1 MNATKYFM
9 DKFCL
14 NNVDSGMKL
23 LLLLG
28 LFPLQLL
35 AQSNF
40 SDTVRQIETV
50 LKPWSN
56 PNLPGV
62 SVAISRNGQLIYAQA
77 FGAADL
83 EHDVLNDTATIFEA
97 GSVSKQFTAAA
108 ILLLEL
114 DGKLSQQDD
123 VRKYIPELPDY
134 GSVIKIYDL
143 IHHQSGLRDWGS
155 VAEVEGW
162 GRGSR
167 AHTNA
172 HALQIICRQTAL
184 NNPPGTEYI
193 YSNSNYNL
201 MAIIV
206 ERVAKTSFAQFCKD
220 RIFVPA
226 GMSHTSWR
234 NDFRQVV
241 KKRAIAY
248 QQTPM
253 ALKLSMPFED
263 AHGNGGLLTTATDLV
278 KWAAFMFG
286 GKLGGQALLDRQLE
300 KARFRN
306 GIYHPYAAGLRI
318 SKFNGRDQVTHSGAT
333 AGYRANLDYFPEL
346 GLSIALLSN
355 TSGFS
360 PVQIAEKLASIF
372 IPDQLKISAASG
384 PVVYKA
390 DPAAQKKLAG
400 WYRDDR
406 TDEGIFLQASDSV
419 LLMPSKKPVYV
430 ATDGK
435 LIANGYQL
443 QFEKSGFKRI
453 DFGPPADTLHFIKEP
468 AATWSP
474 SELKQF
480 EGTYSSTDAN
490 TTIRI
495 KISGN
500 NLQYIQEPDAPV
512 QYSATYKDGFAA
524 AGSSIRFVRD
534 KNGTI
539 AGFMLS
545 VGRARRIEFKRMN

>member
-1 MNATKYFM
+1 
-9 DKFCL
+9 
-14 NNVDSGMKL
+14 MKL

-40 SDTVRQIETV
+40 SDTARQIETV

-56 PNLPGV
+56 TNLPGV
-62 SVAISRNGQLIYAQA
+62 SVAISRHGQLIYAQA

-83 EHDVLNDTATIFEA
+83 EHDVLIDTATIFEA

-108 ILLLEL
+108 ILLLEQ

-253 ALKLSMPFED
+253 ALKMSMPFED

-278 KWAAFMFG
+278 KWAAFMHG

-300 KARFRN
+300 KGRFRN

-360 PVQIAEKLASIF
+360 PVQIAEKLARIF
-372 IPDQLKISAASG
+372 IADWPASWVEI

-390 DPAAQKKLAG
+390 APDEQKKLEG
-400 WYRDDR
+400 WYRDAK
-406 TDEGIFLQASDSV
+406 TDEGIFIRAVDST
-419 LLMPSKKPVYV
+419 LLMPNKIPI
-430 ATDGK
+430 TFTQQRR
-435 LIANGYQL
+435 LLANGYNIRFL
-443 QFEKSGFKRI
+443 RSGLLRI
-453 DFGPPADTLHFIKEP
+453 STTQPIDTTKFLREP
-468 AATWSP
+468 ASNWSTDD
-474 SELKQF
+474 LKQF
-480 EGTYSSTDAN
+480 EGTYTSKDAN
-490 TTIRI
+490 TTIRF
-495 KISGN
+495 KVSGT
-500 NLQYIQEPDAPV
+500 NLQYLQEPDVPV
-512 QYSATYKDGFAA
+512 TVIATYKDGFATP
-524 AGSSIRFVRD
+524 GSSIRFLRD
-534 KNGTI
+534 KKGQLT
-539 AGFMLS
+539 GFFMS
-545 VGRARRIEFKRMN
+545 VGRARQIEFKKMN

>member
-1 MNATKYFM
+1 
-9 DKFCL
+9 
-14 NNVDSGMKL
+14 MKL
-23 LLLLG
+23 LLLLVF
-28 LFPLQLL
+28 FPLQLL
-35 AQSNF
+35 AQSKI
-40 SDTVRQIETV
+40 SDTARQIETV
-50 LKPWSN
+50 LKPWMN

-83 EHDVLNDTATIFEA
+83 EHEVLNDTATIFEA

-108 ILLLEL
+108 ILLLEQ
-114 DGKLSQQDD
+114 DGKLSQQND

-134 GSVIKIYDL
+134 GSVITIYDL

-220 RIFVPA
+220 RIFIPA
-226 GMSHTSWR
+226 GMTHTSWR

-278 KWAAFMFG
+278 KWAAFMHG
-286 GKLGGQALLDRQLE
+286 GMLGGQALLDRQLE
-300 KARFRN
+300 LGIFRN
-306 GIYHPYAAGLRI
+306 GKLHPYAAGLRI
-318 SKFNGRDQVTHSGAT
+318 STFNGRKQVTHSGAT

-360 PVQIAEKLASIF
+360 PVQIAEKLARIF
-372 IPDQLKISAASG
+372 VPDQLRISDAAE
-384 PVVYKA
+384 PEIYKA
-390 DPAAQKKLAG
+390 DPASQKKLAG

-406 TDEGIFLQASDSV
+406 TDEGIFLQASDST
-419 LLMPSKKPVYV
+419 LLMPNKKPVYV
-430 ATDGK
+430 AKDGK
-435 LIANGYQL
+435 LMANGYQL
-443 QFEKSGFKRI
+443 LFEKSGLKRI
-453 DFGPPADTLHFIKEP
+453 DFGPPADTLLFFKEP
-468 AATWSP
+468 AAIGSP
-474 SELKQF
+474 EELKQF
-480 EGTYSSTDAN
+480 EGTYSSKDAN

-495 KISGN
+495 KVSGKQ
-500 NLQYIQEPDAPV
+500 LQYIQEPDAPV
-512 QYSATYKDGFAA
+512 QYSPTYKDGFAA
-524 AGSSIRFVRD
+524 LGSSIRFLRD
-534 KNGTI
+534 KKDRIT
-539 AGFMLS
+539 GFTLS
-545 VGRARRIEFKRMN
+545 VGRARRIWFSRSAISIR

>member
-1 MNATKYFM
+1 
-9 DKFCL
+9 
-14 NNVDSGMKL
+14 MKK

-35 AQSNF
+35 AQSNI

-56 PNLPGV
+56 PGFPGV
-62 SVAISRNGQLIYAQA
+62 SVAISRHGQLVYAGA
-77 FGAADL
+77 FGAAEL
-83 EHDVLNDTATIFEA
+83 EHGVLNDTATIFEA

-108 ILLLEL
+108 ILLLEQ

-134 GSVIKIYDL
+134 GSVITVYDL

-162 GRGSR
+162 GRGTR

-184 NNPPGTEYI
+184 NNLPGTEYI

-206 ERVAKTSFAQFCKD
+206 ERVVKTSFAQFCKD
-220 RIFVPA
+220 RIFIPA
-226 GMSHTSWR
+226 GMTHTSWR
-234 NDFRQVV
+234 NDFRQIV
-241 KKRAIAY
+241 KNRAIAY

-253 ALKLSMPFED
+253 ILKMSMPFED
-263 AHGNGGLLTTATDLV
+263 AHGNGGLLTTAADLV
-278 KWAAFMFG
+278 KWASFMHG
-286 GKLGGQALLDRQLE
+286 GKLGGQALLGRQLE
-300 KARFRN
+300 KGRFRN
-306 GIYHPYAAGLRI
+306 GKLHPYAAGLRI
-318 SKFNGRDQVTHSGAT
+318 GMFNGYEQVSHSGAT
-333 AGYRANLDYFPEL
+333 AGYRANLDYFPQL

-360 PVQIAEKLASIF
+360 PVQIAEKIARIF
-372 IPDQLKISAASG
+372 IPDLPPVAAATA
-384 PVVYKA
+384 PEVYKA
-390 DPAAQKKLAG
+390 EPGEQKKLEG
-400 WYRDDR
+400 WYRDNR
-406 TDEGIFLQASDSV
+406 TDEGIFLQASDST
-419 LLMPSKKPVYV
+419 LLMPNKKPVFI
-430 ATDGK
+430 ANDGK
-435 LIANGYQL
+435 LLANGYQL
-443 QFEKSGFKRI
+443 QFEKSVLKRI
-453 DFGPPADTLHFIKEP
+453 DFGPPADTLVFIKEP
-468 AATWSP
+468 AAAWSP
-474 SELKQF
+474 AELKQF

-500 NLQYIQEPDAPV
+500 NLQYIKEPDAPV
-512 QYSATYKDGFAA
+512 QFAPTYKDGFAA
-524 AGSSIRFVRD
+524 PGSSIRFVRD
-534 KNGTI
+534 KKGKIT
-539 AGFMLS
+539 GFALS
-545 VGRARRIEFKRMN
+545 VGRARRIWFSRSASSVR